1 MQQTEFVRMYHQSQT
16 YGAPRV
22 YTEPHILHP
31 TSRPMPDFLKR
42 ATLVRQ
48 TSFEDGPYGPN
59 GRFYNIP
66 TPPHQ
71 YDSRKHGVMP
81 EINWSHR
88 LASHDNI
95 SHHNHPHRM
104 PHVATPVSTNHMHE
118 NIKRMQIM
126 GSITHNECFIL
137 LDESQANKGLRNDL
151 LQRMRDAY
159 KISEPQ
165 MANYS

>member
-1 MQQTEFVRMYHQSQT
+1 
-16 YGAPRV
+16 
-22 YTEPHILHP
+22 
-31 TSRPMPDFLKR
+31 
-42 ATLVRQ
+42 
-48 TSFEDGPYGPN
+48 
-59 GRFYNIP
+59 
-66 TPPHQ
+66 
-71 YDSRKHGVMP
+71 
-81 EINWSHR
+81 
-88 LASHDNI
+88 
-95 SHHNHPHRM
+95 M